1 VFLFIPTWF
10 NPVTVFCSNLATK
23 GASVFFSSSC
33 LHSVAAAREQ
43 TLAYLL
49 LLATIHHW
57 EHIPGLFTVT
67 IA

>member
-10 NPVTVFCSNLATK
+10 NPDTVFCSNHARK
-23 GASVFFSSSC
+23 GVSVFFFFSSSC

-57 EHIPGLFTVT
+57 EHIPGLFTL
-67 IA
+67 